1 MSAAAATGPGRR
13 SRRVLFV
20 VHKTY
25 PLAEPR
31 VRRLAEA
38 AAMAGWRVDVVALR
52 APGEARLAWL
62 GGVRVLRPR
71 RQVVRAFTL
80 LALLREY
87 GAFWVAVL
95 VHCVKASRY
104 DVVYVAN
111 PPDFLVFAAA
121 SQRWRGSRIV
131 LDVHDLMTD
140 LFALRSGFADTSV
153 AARVLHRLERASLRY
168 ADTLMTVHAPYAREL
183 AQRTGRTDAVA
194 VVMNSPDPRF
204 FAREE
209 AVHAGPPVFFF
220 HGSIFA
226 RSGVLDLVEAFALAR
241 AEIPEA
247 QLWIVGD
254 GDARSQVTDAVQRLQ
269 IGDATWLST
278 GMVPLEEVGRLV
290 ARATFG
296 VAPSHSNVHNDKALS
311 GKLLEYVA
319 LGVPA
324 ICADL
329 PTRKRH
335 FPDDEVLYFAP
346 GSVEELSSK
355 MVWAWRHPD
364 EMQARAAKALRHYKQ
379 AYSWPAQL
387 KTFLNVLGDHDG
399 ERTAT
404 EAGEHAAAQAGE
416 QTVAQ
421 AGEQTVAEPGEMH

>member
-1 MSAAAATGPGRR
+1 M
-13 SRRVLFV
+13 LFV

-25 PLAEPR
+25 PVAEPR

-38 AAMAGWRVDVVALR
+38 AAMAGWRVDVLALR
-52 APGEARLAWL
+52 ALGEERLACL

-71 RQVVRAFTL
+71 RQVARAFTL
-80 LALLREY
+80 PALLREY
-87 GAFWVAVL
+87 GAFWLAVL
-95 VHCVKASRY
+95 ARCATVPRY

-121 SQRWRGSRIV
+121 PQRWRGSRIV

-140 LFALRSGFADTSV
+140 LFALRAGFADTSI
-153 AARVLHRLERASLRY
+153 AARMLRRLERASLRY

-183 AQRTGRTDAVA
+183 GRRSGRTDEAA

-204 FAREE
+204 FASRS
-209 AVHAGPPVFFF
+209 AAHAGPPVFLF

-226 RSGVLDLVEAFALAR
+226 RSGVLDLVEAFVLVR
-241 AEIPEA
+241 AEMPEA
-247 QLWIVGD
+247 RLWIAGD
-254 GDARSQVTDAVQRLQ
+254 GDARSQVADTVQRLRL
-269 IGDATWLST
+269 GGVTWLSA
-278 GMVPLEEVGRLV
+278 GMVPLEEVGSLV

-311 GKLLEYVA
+311 AKLLEYVA

-335 FPDDEVLYFAP
+335 FPDEEVLYFTP
-346 GSVEELSSK
+346 GSVEDLSSK
-355 MVWAWRHPD
+355 MVWALRHPAD
-364 EMQARAAKALRHYKQ
+364 MQARAAKALEHYEQ
-379 AYSWPAQL
+379 AYPWQAQL
-387 KTFLNVLGDHDG
+387 KTFLSVLGDHGVEDS
-399 ERTAT
+399 
-404 EAGEHAAAQAGE
+404 AAESGDIR
-416 QTVAQ
+416 
-421 AGEQTVAEPGEMH
+421 